1 MKKKGN
7 INVQTEN
14 IFPIIKQFLYSD
26 NEIFLRELVSNAVDA
41 TQKLKTLK
49 SVGELNTDLS
59 KLRVEVILD
68 KEKKTITIRDNGIG
82 MTGEE
87 VEKYINQ
94 IAFSGAEE
102 FVNKY
107 KDKDSKNSIIG
118 HFGLGFYSSFMVSD
132 NVEIL
137 TKSQIPNSKAVKWSC
152 DGSPNYNME
161 EISKKTKGTDVV
173 LHISE
178 DSTEFLEESRLTTIL
193 NKYCKFLPV
202 EIKFGQKSEFIDDPK
217 GKKDKDGN
225 VEKIEKKVDNIINN
239 TKPAWTKR
247 PANLKESHYKEFYK
261 ELYPMEFNDPL
272 FHIHLNVDFPFNL
285 TGILYFPKLKN
296 NLEVQKNKI
305 NLYSNQ
311 VFITDNVEN
320 IVPDF
325 LTLLHGVIDSPDIP
339 LNVSRSY
346 LQADSNVKKIS
357 GHISKKV
364 ADKLNSMFK
373 KDRKD
378 FETKWDDIRVF
389 IEYGMLTDEKFY
401 DKSSKFAL
409 YKNTDSSYYTFEE
422 YLEKISKTNKN
433 KDDKTIILYTNDI
446 NEQHNF
452 VINAKDR
459 GYDVLELSGPLVSH
473 LISKIES
480 KETNV
485 QFARVDSDT
494 IDKLIDKGDS
504 NKSKLT
510 DKEIEKLK
518 KLFEDTVEKPK
529 FTVQVENLS
538 VKDDPIII
546 TQSEFMRRM
555 KEQQMV
561 GGGGMQMFGDMP
573 ESFNLVV
580 NSNHDII
587 HKIATEKTKKKKT
600 DILNQVLDLALLSKG
615 MLKGKELT
623 DFIKRSV
630 KLID

>member
-49 SVGELNTDLS
+49 SVGELSTDLS

-68 KEKKTITIRDNGIG
+68 KDKKTITIRDNGIG

-132 NVEIL
+132 NVDIL

-378 FETKWDDIRVF
+378 FEAKWDDIRVF

-433 KDDKTIILYTNDI
+433 KDDKTIILYTNDS

-452 VINAKDR
+452 VSNAKDR

-494 IDKLIDKGDS
+494 IDKLIDKGDNS
-504 NKSKLT
+504 KSKLT